1 MCAHNTNVSIEIGP
15 RKIRFVSL
23 DYEIIDVHFHSIRG
37 RNTVEILLASS
48 AIFSYSSSNL
58 HTRQLFTVKIN
69 PFFSHCIK
77 ILQTFR
83 CYRYFY
89 IIWFLHFFF
98 FFVFRVNELVYP
110 HTDNHEE
117 SSRQQ
122 VIKPDTNW
130 NNTNWKR
137 RVFVYQFRSESRLIY
152 RQEEYFNNFN
162 NRKRENE
169 SKNRRKNRT
178 RSKLGAKLIEMEK
191 CFAKSG
197 EFSVNYVWRIQQI
210 NYKRLATNRFQPY
223 LSTYSLPFIDPPVR
237 ANGILIWRRL
247 RSEAR

>member
-89 IIWFLHFFF
+89 IIYIWFLHFFF
-98 FFVFRVNELVYP
+98 FFLCFVLTNLSTRIRIITRNRLVN
-110 HTDNHEE
+110 
-117 SSRQQ
+117 
-122 VIKPDTNW
+122 
-130 NNTNWKR
+130 
-137 RVFVYQFRSESRLIY
+137 RSLNRIRIEIIRTENDEYSCINFEAKVGWYIVRKSILIILITGSA
-152 RQEEYFNNFN
+152 RM
-162 NRKRENE
+162 NRKIGGKIVLDRN
-169 SKNRRKNRT
+169 
-178 RSKLGAKLIEMEK
+178 
-191 CFAKSG
+191 
-197 EFSVNYVWRIQQI
+197 
-210 NYKRLATNRFQPY
+210 LARN
-223 LSTYSLPFIDPPVR
+223 
-237 ANGILIWRRL
+237 
-247 RSEAR
+247 